1 MKMMKKNTKRF
12 RVKIFGLWVA
22 CFLALSF
29 VSCSN
34 DPSDSPFV
42 GDDKESTVLI
52 YAVATNSLSSNLVS
66 DKMEMLQAASNIDLS
81 KNNVLI
87 FETKYQRQ
95 NDGNTTN
102 DINLIKLV
110 KNDEGVG
117 WETVKEFNDGTN
129 PLQPSRITEVIN
141 FVHENFE
148 ADNYG
153 LVFWSHSTGSQPYI
167 TSRSS
172 DTMAYSF
179 GQDLTAS
186 DDLYQ
191 QINVKELAEAIP
203 SGLFDYIWFDSCYM
217 SNIETIYEFRN
228 KCNTY
233 VGYATEVMAHGL
245 PYDLVLP
252 YMVGKNPDLTFAADA
267 FYNYY
272 SNSIATIAVM
282 DMSKIED
289 FAENC
294 KEYLSAGYSPS
305 SYLLMDYSRNGV
317 GPFYDL
323 GDYVKSMAELAE
335 IELTDEEWDEILNS
349 FVIYKAATA
358 KNFSG
363 ITIDQSRYS
372 GISTHLY
379 KFNIDSLAESYYQ
392 SLDWFKEVF

>member
-12 RVKIFGLWVA
+12 RVKIFGLLAA
-22 CFLALSF
+22 CFLALNF

-87 FETKYQRQ
+87 FETKYQTLS
-95 NDGNTTN
+95 DGSRSS
-102 DINLIKLV
+102 DINLIKLT
-110 KNDEGVG
+110 KSNQGVG
-117 WETVKEFNDGTN
+117 WEMVKDYNDGVD

-141 FVHENFE
+141 YVIDNFD
-148 ADNYG
+148 AKSRG
-153 LVFWSHSTGSQPYI
+153 LIFWSHSTGSQPFVA
-167 TSRSS
+167 TRSS

-179 GQDLTAS
+179 GQDKTTTLPI
-186 DDLYQ
+186 YE
-191 QINVKELAEAIP
+191 QINVDDLADAIP
-203 SGLFDYIWFDSCYM
+203 SGIFDFIWFDSCYM
-217 SNIETIYEFRN
+217 SNIETAYEFRN

-233 VGYATEVMAHGL
+233 VGYATEVLANGL

-252 YMVGKNPDLTFAADA
+252 FIVGENPDLTLAAET
-267 FYNYY
+267 FFNYY
-272 SNSIATIAVM
+272 SKNIATIAVL
-282 DMSKIED
+282 DMTKIED
-289 FAENC
+289 FAAEC
-294 KEYLSAGYSPS
+294 SVYLNEGLSPS
-305 SYLLMDYSRNGV
+305 SISLMDYSRDGI

-335 IELTDEEWDEILNS
+335 IELTDEEWDEILNR
-349 FVIYKAATA
+349 FVIYKAATT

-379 KFNIDSLAESYYQ
+379 KFNIDSLAESYYK